1 MRAPA
6 SKFVKSASTSTPVTN
21 SKRELEKLLTRY
33 GCQAFAVASN
43 FQTGETTINF
53 VVPDTKAKDAPSIP
67 VRFQVTP
74 KVVYDAMY
82 GRPMWYSGGVKVH
95 NPNGYD
101 ERWLAQA
108 ERVAWRQLILW
119 VDAALSVASSGM
131 AGVAET
137 FLAHTLVRGDDGTI
151 KPMIQHL
158 NETGGGFQRLL
169 SAGAP

>member
-1 MRAPA
+1 MAH
-6 SKFVKSASTSTPVTN
+6 KFVKSASTSTPVGN

-33 GCQAFAVASN
+33 GCKAFAVASN

-53 VVPDTKAKDAPSIP
+53 VVPDTQAKDAPDIP

-82 GRPMWYSGGVKVH
+82 GRPTKYDDKAGAHVY
-95 NPNGYD
+95 NPLGYD
-101 ERWLAQA
+101 ERYVLQA

-119 VDAALSVASSGM
+119 VDAALSVAASGM
-131 AGVAET
+131 AGTAET
-137 FLAHTLVRGDDGTI
+137 FLAHTLVRGDDGVI

-158 NETGGGFQRLL
+158 NEQGDGLVRLL
-169 SAGAP
+169 APPSS